1 MFEDSMFDK
10 KFILSFFL
18 IWCSGLLFSQTEKE
32 NEIESVVIKSVKKYK
47 NKKENPAYAIM
58 QQVWK
63 KKKSNGLLLHK
74 DYKYKTYEK
83 IDFRLDNID
92 SSFTKKKVFRG
103 LDSIIFKYNDT
114 SEIAGKAVL
123 PLFITESI
131 SKTYGKND
139 PKKERKDLL
148 AIRNSG
154 LKNNQIVAKT
164 IQNMYKDINIY
175 DNTINY
181 LNLGFTSPVSTDG
194 FGVFDYN
201 ITDTIEVNAVRSYEI
216 RFTPKNPEAL
226 ALKGRLYI
234 SMDKYNVM
242 KVEMETNKRINI
254 NFVKNI
260 ATDLEFDNPD
270 DSTFIPTRN
279 ETTLNLVLNDKDGA
293 KSVIAKRVANYSD
306 YEFDKGIEDSFLNK
320 IYIPEDELVEKD
332 ENYWLENRTEKLTE
346 GEQNIYK
353 MYDELENVPKYK
365 RIIKLV
371 EIGNTGYIH
380 FGKWLDFGNIFQTW
394 GYNDIE
400 GLRLRAGAR
409 TYFGKNDMWRIQ
421 AYTAYGFRDEKW
433 KFGGEAKYMF
443 NKTNRFQIGG
453 GYRQDVLQLG
463 VQLTTDEGIMTRSF
477 ASSSVLNSG
486 ETTSMSSVKQ
496 YNFFTSIE
504 PWKNFQIKLD
514 ATTQNIRSADSNL
527 FNIDYYRQGVLR
539 NDLNDTKLT
548 TTLIFRPGIKF
559 STYGVDRYEMT
570 ALATNPSLILKY
582 TKGVGGVFNSDF
594 NYNKLQFYYY
604 QPVILGNWGRLF
616 ANVEVGKNFD
626 ALPLALQNVLPANQS
641 YGLVRGVFSLMNYY
655 EFVADSYA
663 VLFLEHHFNG
673 KILSQIPLIKK
684 LKLREVAFFRS
695 GVGSLKQETIKMNAG
710 SINLTAPNK
719 PYYEYGFGI
728 ENIGWGNFR
737 LLRIDFNWR
746 GNYLN
751 HKTTANENVRKF
763 GVQFGFQMNF

>member
-1 MFEDSMFDK
+1 MKSMLDK
-10 KFILSFFL
+10 KIILSFFL
-18 IWCSGLLFSQTEKE
+18 IFISSLLFSQTEKE
-32 NEIESVVIKSVKKYK
+32 NEIEDVVIKGVKKYK

-58 QQVWK
+58 REVWK

-74 DYKYKTYEK
+74 DYQYKTYEK

-92 SSFTKKKVFRG
+92 SAFTKKKAFRG
-103 LDSIIFKYNDT
+103 MDSILFKYNDS

-123 PLFITESI
+123 PIFITESI
-131 SKTYGKND
+131 FETYGKND

-148 AIRNSG
+148 ATRLSG
-154 LKNNQIVAKT
+154 LKNNQIVTKT

-181 LNLGFTSPVSTDG
+181 LNIGFVSPVSTDG

-201 ITDTIEVNAVRSYEI
+201 ITDTIEVNTVKSYEI

-242 KVEMETNKRINI
+242 KVEMETNKKINI
-254 NFVKNI
+254 NFVKGI
-260 ATDLEFDNPD
+260 STDLEFDNPD
-270 DSTFIPTRN
+270 DSTFIPIRN
-279 ETTLNLVLNDKDGA
+279 ETTIQLVTNDKDKA
-293 KSVIAKRVANYSD
+293 KSIIARRTANYSD
-306 YEFDKGIEDSFLNK
+306 YQFDKGISDNFLSK
-320 IYIPEDELVEKD
+320 IIIPEDEMVAKD
-332 ENYWLENRTEKLTE
+332 ESYWQTNRTEPLTE
-346 GEQNIYK
+346 SDQNIYK
-353 MYDELENVPKYK
+353 MYDELAENPKYK
-365 RIIKLV
+365 KVVKII
-371 EIGNTGYIH
+371 EIGNSGYIPI
-380 FGKWLDFGNIFQTW
+380 GKSGIDFGNIFQGF

-400 GLRLRAGAR
+400 GVRLRGGFR
-409 TYFGKNDMWRIQ
+409 TYRGKNDMWRIQ
-421 AYTAYGFRDEKW
+421 AYTAYGFRDQKW

-443 NKTNRFQIGG
+443 NKTDRFQIGTG
-453 GYRQDVLQLG
+453 FRKDVLQLG

-486 ETTSMSSVKQ
+486 ETTSMSSVTQ
-496 YNFFTSIE
+496 SNIYTSIE
-504 PWKNFQIKLD
+504 PWKNIQLRLD
-514 ATTQNIRSADSNL
+514 ATQQTIESADSNL
-527 FNIDYYRQGVLR
+527 FNINYYRSGVLR
-539 NDLNDTKLT
+539 TDLNDTRFT
-548 TTLIFRPGIKF
+548 ATIIARPGAKF

-570 ALATNPSLILKY
+570 ALATNPTLILKY

-594 NYNKLQFYYY
+594 NYNKLQFYYS
-604 QPVILGNWGRLF
+604 QPVLLGNWGRLF
-616 ANVEVGKNFD
+616 ANVEAGKNFD

-695 GVGSLKQETIKMNAG
+695 GVGSLTQESINMNAG
-710 SINLTAPNK
+710 NIKLTAPNK

-737 LLRIDFNWR
+737 LLRLDFNWR

-751 HKTTANENVRKF
+751 NPSVSEVRKF
-763 GVQFGFQMNF
+763 GVQFGFQANF

>member
-1 MFEDSMFDK
+1 MKSMLDK

-18 IWCSGLLFSQTEKE
+18 IFVTSLFFSQTEKE
-32 NEIESVVIKSVKKYK
+32 NEIENVVIQGVKKYK

-58 QQVWK
+58 REVWK

-92 SSFTKKKVFRG
+92 SAFTKKRVFKG
-103 LDSIIFKYNDT
+103 LDTTLFKYNDS

-123 PLFITESI
+123 PIFITESI
-131 SKTYGKND
+131 FQTYGKND
-139 PKKERKDLL
+139 PKKERKDLIATRL
-148 AIRNSG
+148 SG
-154 LKNNQIVAKT
+154 LKNNQIVSKT
-164 IQNMYKDINIY
+164 IQNMYRDINIY

-181 LNLGFTSPVSTDG
+181 LNIGFVSPVSTDG

-201 ITDTIEVNAVRSYEI
+201 ITDTIEINTVRSYEI
-216 RFTPKNPEAL
+216 RFTPKNPDAL

-242 KVEMETNKRINI
+242 KVEMQTNKKINI

-260 ATDLEFDNPD
+260 STDLEFDNPD

-279 ETTLNLVLNDKDGA
+279 ETILQLVTNNKEDA
-293 KSVIAKRVANYSD
+293 KSVIARRIADYSE
-306 YEFDKGIEDSFLNK
+306 YEFDKGISDDFLNK
-320 IYIPEDELVEKD
+320 IIIPEDEAVAKD
-332 ENYWLENRTEKLTE
+332 EAFWETNRTEVLTE
-346 GEQNIYK
+346 NDRNIYK
-353 MYDELENVPKYK
+353 MYDELADNPKYK
-365 RIIKLV
+365 KIVKII
-371 EIGNTGYIH
+371 EIGNSGYIH
-380 FGKWLDFGNIFQTW
+380 IGDSGLDLGNIFQGF

-400 GLRLRAGAR
+400 GVRLRGGFR
-409 TYFGKNDMWRIQ
+409 TYRGKHDMWRIQ
-421 AYTAYGFRDEKW
+421 GYGAYGFRDQKW
-433 KFGGEAKYMF
+433 KFGSEAKYMF
-443 NKTNRFQIGG
+443 NKTDRFQIGIG
-453 GYRQDVLQLG
+453 HRQDVLQLG

-486 ETTSMSSVKQ
+486 DTTSMSSVNQ
-496 YNFFTSIE
+496 SNFYTSIE
-504 PWKNFQIKLD
+504 PWKNIQLRVD
-514 ATTQNIRSADSNL
+514 ATQQTIVSADSNL
-527 FNIDYYRQGVLR
+527 FNINYIKNGQVLSR
-539 NDLNDTKLT
+539 LDDSRVV
-548 TTLIFRPGIKF
+548 FSVMARPGAKF
-559 STYGVDRYEMT
+559 STYGVERYEMT
-570 ALATNPSLILKY
+570 ALATNPTFILKY
-582 TKGVGGVFNSDF
+582 TRGFKDVFNSDF
-594 NYNKLQFYYY
+594 GYNKLQFYYA
-604 QPVILGNWGRLF
+604 QPILFGNWGRLF
-616 ANVEVGKNFD
+616 ANVEAGKNFES
-626 ALPLALQNVLPANQS
+626 LPLALQNVLPANQS

-695 GVGSLKQETIKMNAG
+695 GVGSLKQGSINMNAG
-710 SINLTAPNK
+710 NIALTAPEK

-737 LLRIDFNWR
+737 LLRLDFNWR

-751 HKTTANENVRKF
+751 NNTPTSQVRKF
-763 GVQFGFQMNF
+763 GVQFGFQANF

>member
-1 MFEDSMFDK
+1 MSVESMCGK
-10 KFILSFFL
+10 KFTFSFFL
-18 IWCSGLLFSQTEKE
+18 ILISGLAFSQADQE
-32 NEIESVVIKSVKKYK
+32 NEIENVTIKAVKKYK

-58 QQVWK
+58 QEVWK

-74 DYKYKTYEK
+74 DYQYKSYEK

-92 SSFTKKKVFRG
+92 SAFTKKRIFRG

-114 SEIAGKAVL
+114 SQIAGRSVL

-131 SKTYGKND
+131 SQIYGKND
-139 PKKERKDLL
+139 PKKERRDLI

-154 LKNNQIVAKT
+154 LKNNQIVART

-181 LNLGFTSPVSTDG
+181 LNIGFTSPVSKEG
-194 FGVFDYN
+194 FAVFDYN
-201 ITDTIEVNAVRSYEI
+201 ITDTIEINTVPSYEI
-216 RFTPKNPEAL
+216 RFTPKNPDAL

-234 SMDKYNVM
+234 SKDKYNVM
-242 KVEMETNKRINI
+242 KVEMQTNKNINI

-270 DSTFIPTRN
+270 DSTFIPIRN
-279 ETTLNLVLNDKDGA
+279 ETTLALTLNDKDGA
-293 KSVIAKRVANYSD
+293 KNVIAKRTADYSE
-306 YEFDKGIEDSFLNK
+306 YKFDLGLDDSFLNK
-320 IYIPEDELVEKD
+320 IVIPEDNIIDKD
-332 ENYWLENRTEKLTE
+332 ERFWQANRTEALSE
-346 GEQNIYK
+346 SEQNIYK
-353 MYDELENVPKYK
+353 MYDELEDNPKYK
-365 RIIKLV
+365 RIVKII
-371 EIGNTGYIH
+371 EIFNSGYIPAGH
-380 FGKWLDFGNIFQTW
+380 SGIDIGNIFQTV

-400 GLRLRAGAR
+400 GFRLRAGAR
-409 TYFGKNDMWRIQ
+409 TYFSKNDMWRIQ
-421 AYTAYGFRDEKW
+421 GYTAYGFKDQKW
-433 KFGGEAKYMF
+433 KYGAEAKYMF
-443 NKTNRFQIGG
+443 NKTNRFTIGAG
-453 GYRQDVLQLG
+453 TRKDVLQLG

-486 ETTSMSSVKQ
+486 ETTSMSSVNQ
-496 YNFFTSIE
+496 FNVFTSIE

-514 ATTQNIRSADSNL
+514 ATQQNIKSADTNQFNL
-527 FNIDYYRQGVLR
+527 NYYRQGLLR
-539 NDLNDTKLT
+539 TDLNDTRIT
-548 TTLIFRPGIKF
+548 ATLIARPGIKF
-559 STYGVDRYEMT
+559 STYGVDRYELT
-570 ALATNPSLILKY
+570 ALANNPTFILKY
-582 TKGVGGVFNSDF
+582 TKGVAGVFNSDF

-641 YGLVRGVFSLMNYY
+641 YGLQRGVFSLMNYY
-655 EFVADSYA
+655 EFTADSYA
-663 VLFLEHHFNG
+663 VMFLEHHFNG

-695 GVGSLKQETIKMNAG
+695 GIGSLKQETIDMNAG
-710 SINLTAPNK
+710 SIRLSAPDK

-751 HKTTANENVRKF
+751 HNTTNTEIRKF
-763 GVQFGFQMNF
+763 GIQFGFQMNF

>member
-1 MFEDSMFDK
+1 MFEESMVGK
-10 KFILSFFL
+10 KVIICFFL
-18 IWCSGLLFSQTEKE
+18 VLCSGLLFSQNEKE
-32 NEIESVVIKSVKKYK
+32 NEIENVTIKAVKKYK

-58 QQVWK
+58 QEVWK

-74 DYKYKTYEK
+74 DYQYKIYEK

-131 SKTYGKND
+131 SKVYGKND

-181 LNLGFTSPVSTDG
+181 LNLGFTSPVSRDG
-194 FGVFDYN
+194 FAIFDYN
-201 ITDTIEVNAVRSYEI
+201 IVDTVDINTTPSYEI
-216 RFTPKNPEAL
+216 RFTPKNPDAL

-234 SMDKYNVM
+234 SKDKYNVM
-242 KVEMETNKRINI
+242 KVEMETNKKINI

-270 DSTFIPTRN
+270 DSTFIPIRN
-279 ETTLNLVLNDKDGA
+279 ETTLNLALNNKDGA
-293 KSVIAKRVANYSD
+293 KNVLAKRVANYSE
-306 YEFDKGIEDSFLNK
+306 YEFDKGLEDSFLNK
-320 IYIPEDELVEKD
+320 SIIPVDEVVAKD
-332 ENYWLENRTEKLTE
+332 DTYWEEHRTEPLTT
-346 GEQNIYK
+346 GEENIYK

-365 RIIKLV
+365 RIVKLV
-371 EIGNTGYIH
+371 QIGNSGYIH
-380 FGKWLDFGNIFQTW
+380 FGKWLDFGNIFQSF

-400 GLRLRAGAR
+400 GVRLRAGAR
-409 TYFGKNDMWRIQ
+409 TYFSKNDMWRIQ

-486 ETTSMSSVKQ
+486 ETTSMSAVKQ

-504 PWKNFQIKLD
+504 PWKNFQIKVD
-514 ATTQNIRSADSNL
+514 ATTQNIKAADPNL
-527 FNIDYYRQGVLR
+527 FNLSYYRAGKLR
-539 NDLNDTKLT
+539 SDLNDTKIT
-548 TTLIFRPGIKF
+548 STIIYRPGIKF

-570 ALATNPSLILKY
+570 ALATNPAIILKY
-582 TKGVGGVFNSDF
+582 TKGVGGVFDSDF

-604 QPVILGNWGRLF
+604 QPVILRNWGRLF

-641 YGLVRGVFSLMNYY
+641 YGLQRGVFSLMNYY

-684 LKLREVAFFRS
+684 LKLREVGIFRA
-695 GVGSLKQETIKMNAG
+695 GVGTLKQESIDINAG
-710 SINLTAPNK
+710 NMNLSAPEK

-737 LLRIDFNWR
+737 LLRLDFLWR

-751 HKTTANENVRKF
+751 HNTAPTPVRKF
-763 GVQFGFQMNF
+763 GVQFGFQANF

>member
-1 MFEDSMFDK
+1 MKSMLDK

-18 IWCSGLLFSQTEKE
+18 IFVTSLLFSQTDKE
-32 NEIESVVIKSVKKYK
+32 NEIENVVIQGVKKYK

-58 QQVWK
+58 REVWK

-92 SSFTKKKVFRG
+92 SAFTKKRAFKG
-103 LDSIIFKYNDT
+103 MDSIIFKYNDS

-123 PLFITESI
+123 PVFITESI
-131 SKTYGKND
+131 FETYGKND

-148 AIRNSG
+148 ATRLSG
-154 LKNNQIVAKT
+154 LKNNQIVSKT

-181 LNLGFTSPVSTDG
+181 LNIGFVSPVSTDG

-201 ITDTIEVNAVRSYEI
+201 ITDTIEVNTVRSYEI

-242 KVEMETNKRINI
+242 KVEMETNKKINI
-254 NFVKNI
+254 NFVKKI

-279 ETTLNLVLNDKDGA
+279 ETTINLVTNDKDKA
-293 KSVIAKRVANYSD
+293 KSIIARRVANYSD
-306 YEFDKGIEDSFLNK
+306 YEFDKGITDDFLNK
-320 IYIPEDELVEKD
+320 IVIPEDEMVAKD
-332 ENYWLENRTEKLTE
+332 ETYWQSNRTEALTE
-346 GEQNIYK
+346 SDQNIYK
-353 MYDELENVPKYK
+353 MYDELADNPKYK
-365 RIIKLV
+365 KIVKIV
-371 EIGNTGYIH
+371 EIGNSGYFHI
-380 FGKWLDFGNIFQTW
+380 GNGIDIGNIFQSF

-400 GLRLRAGAR
+400 GVRLRGGFR
-409 TYFGKNDMWRIQ
+409 TYHGKNDMWRIQ
-421 AYTAYGFRDEKW
+421 GYTAYGFRDQKW

-443 NKTNRFQIGG
+443 NKENRFMIGA
-453 GYRQDVLQLG
+453 GYRKDVLQLG

-486 ETTSMSSVKQ
+486 ETTSMSSVNQ
-496 YNFFTSIE
+496 TNIFTSIE
-504 PWKNFQIKLD
+504 PWKNFQVRLD
-514 ATTQNIRSADSNL
+514 ATTQNIKSADSNL
-527 FNIDYYRQGVLR
+527 FNINYYRGGVLR
-539 NDLNDTKLT
+539 TDLNDTRFT

-582 TKGVGGVFNSDF
+582 TKGMGGVFNSDY

-626 ALPLALQNVLPANQS
+626 ALPLALQNVMPANQS

-663 VLFLEHHFNG
+663 VMFLEHHFNG

-695 GVGSLKQETIKMNAG
+695 GIGSLKKETITMNAG
-710 SINLTAPNK
+710 NLNLSAPNK

-737 LLRIDFNWR
+737 LLRLDFNWR

-751 HKTTANENVRKF
+751 NNTSATSEVRKF
-763 GVQFGFQMNF
+763 GVQFGFQANF

>member
-1 MFEDSMFDK
+1 MKSMLDK
-10 KFILSFFL
+10 KIILSFFL
-18 IWCSGLLFSQTEKE
+18 IFISSLLFSQTEKE
-32 NEIESVVIKSVKKYK
+32 NEIEDVVIKGVKKYK

-58 QQVWK
+58 REVWK

-74 DYKYKTYEK
+74 DYQYKTYEK

-92 SSFTKKKVFRG
+92 SAFTKKRAFRG
-103 LDSIIFKYNDT
+103 MDSILFKYNDS

-123 PLFITESI
+123 PIFITESI
-131 SKTYGKND
+131 FETYGKNN

-148 AIRNSG
+148 ATRLSG
-154 LKNNQIVAKT
+154 LKNNQIVTKT

-181 LNLGFTSPVSTDG
+181 LNIGFVSPVSTDG

-201 ITDTIEVNAVRSYEI
+201 ITDTIEVNTIKSYEI

-242 KVEMETNKRINI
+242 KVEMETNKKINI
-254 NFVKNI
+254 NFVKGI
-260 ATDLEFDNPD
+260 STDLEFDNPD
-270 DSTFIPTRN
+270 DSTFIPIRN
-279 ETTLNLVLNDKDGA
+279 ETTIQLVTNDKDKA
-293 KSVIAKRVANYSD
+293 KSIIARRTANYSD
-306 YEFDKGIEDSFLNK
+306 YQFDKGISDDFLSK
-320 IYIPEDELVEKD
+320 IVIPEDEMVAKD
-332 ENYWLENRTEKLTE
+332 ESYWQTNRTEPLTE
-346 GEQNIYK
+346 SDQNIYK
-353 MYDELENVPKYK
+353 MYDELAENPKYK
-365 RIIKLV
+365 KVVKII
-371 EIGNTGYIH
+371 EIGNSGYIPI
-380 FGKWLDFGNIFQTW
+380 GKSGIDFGNIFQGF

-400 GLRLRAGAR
+400 GVRLRGGFR
-409 TYFGKNDMWRIQ
+409 TYRGKNDMWRIQ
-421 AYTAYGFRDEKW
+421 AYTAYGFRDQKW

-443 NKTNRFQIGG
+443 NKTDRFQIGTG
-453 GYRQDVLQLG
+453 FRKDVLQLG

-486 ETTSMSSVKQ
+486 ETTSMSSVMQ
-496 YNFFTSIE
+496 SNFYTSIE
-504 PWKNFQIKLD
+504 PWKNIQFRFD
-514 ATTQNIRSADSNL
+514 ATQQTIKSADSNL
-527 FNIDYYRQGVLR
+527 FNINYYRQGILR
-539 NDLNDTKLT
+539 SDLNDTRFT
-548 TTLIFRPGIKF
+548 ATIIARPGAKF

-570 ALATNPSLILKY
+570 ALATNPTLILKY

-594 NYNKLQFYYY
+594 NYNKLQFYYS
-604 QPVILGNWGRLF
+604 QPVLLGNWGRLF
-616 ANVEVGKNFD
+616 ANVEAGKNFD
-626 ALPLALQNVLPANQS
+626 SLPLALQNVLPANQS

-695 GVGSLKQETIKMNAG
+695 GVGSLTQESINMNAG
-710 SINLTAPNK
+710 NIKLTAPNK

-737 LLRIDFNWR
+737 LLRLDFNWR

-751 HKTTANENVRKF
+751 NPSVSEVRKF
-763 GVQFGFQMNF
+763 GVQFGFQANF

>member
-1 MFEDSMFDK
+1 MKSMLDK

-18 IWCSGLLFSQTEKE
+18 IFVTGLLFAQTEKE
-32 NEIESVVIKSVKKYK
+32 NEIENVVIQGVKKYK

-58 QQVWK
+58 REVWK

-74 DYKYKTYEK
+74 DYQYKTYEK

-92 SSFTKKKVFRG
+92 STFTKKRAFKG
-103 LDSIIFKYNDT
+103 MDSIIFKYNDS

-123 PLFITESI
+123 PIFITETI
-131 SKTYGKND
+131 FQTYGKNN
-139 PKKERKDLL
+139 PKKERKDMVATRL
-148 AIRNSG
+148 SG
-154 LKNNQIVAKT
+154 LKNNQIVTKT
-164 IQNMYKDINIY
+164 LQGMYQDINIY

-181 LNLGFTSPVSTDG
+181 LNIGFVSPVSTDG

-201 ITDTIEVNAVRSYEI
+201 ITDTIEVNTVRSYEI
-216 RFTPKNPEAL
+216 RFTPKNTEAL

-242 KVEMETNKRINI
+242 KVEMETNKNINI
-254 NFVKNI
+254 NFVKKI

-279 ETTLNLVLNDKDGA
+279 ETTINLVTNDREKA
-293 KSVIAKRVANYSD
+293 KSIIARRTADYSE
-306 YEFDKGIEDSFLNK
+306 YTFDKGLTDDFLNK
-320 IYIPEDELVEKD
+320 VVIPEDELVSKD
-332 ENYWLENRTEKLTE
+332 ETFWEANRTEVLTE
-346 GEQNIYK
+346 SDQNIYK
-353 MYDELENVPKYK
+353 MYDELAENPKYK
-365 RIIKLV
+365 KVVKII
-371 EIGNTGYIH
+371 EIGNSGYFH
-380 FGKWLDFGNIFQTW
+380 VGKGIDIGNIFQSF

-400 GLRLRAGAR
+400 GVRLRGGFR
-409 TYFGKNDMWRIQ
+409 TYRGKNDMWRIQ
-421 AYTAYGFRDEKW
+421 AYTAYGFRDQQW

-443 NKTNRFQIGG
+443 NKNDRFQIGAG
-453 GYRQDVLQLG
+453 FRKDVLQLG

-486 ETTSMSSVKQ
+486 ATTSMSWVRQSNV
-496 YNFFTSIE
+496 YTSIE
-504 PWKNFQIKLD
+504 PWKNFQIRLD
-514 ATTQNIRSADSNL
+514 ATVQNIKSADSDL
-527 FNIDYYRQGVLR
+527 FNINYYRGGILR
-539 NDLNDTKLT
+539 SDLNDTRFT

-570 ALATNPSLILKY
+570 ALAKNPSLILKY
-582 TKGVGGVFNSDF
+582 TKGVGGVFNSDY

-604 QPVILGNWGRLF
+604 QPVIIGNWGRLF
-616 ANVEVGKNFD
+616 ANVEAGKNFD
-626 ALPLALQNVLPANQS
+626 ALPIALQNVMPANQS

-695 GVGSLKQETIKMNAG
+695 GVGSLRPESIAINAG
-710 SINLTAPNK
+710 NINLTAPNK

-737 LLRIDFNWR
+737 LLRLDFNWR

-751 HKTTANENVRKF
+751 HNTSATSEVRKF
-763 GVQFGFQMNF
+763 GVQFGFQANF

>member
-1 MFEDSMFDK
+1 MKSMLDK

-18 IWCSGLLFSQTEKE
+18 IFISSLLFSQTEKE
-32 NEIESVVIKSVKKYK
+32 SEIENVVIKGVKKYK

-58 QQVWK
+58 REVWK

-74 DYKYKTYEK
+74 DYQYKTYEK

-92 SSFTKKKVFRG
+92 SAFTKKRAFRG
-103 LDSIIFKYNDT
+103 MDSIIFKYNDS

-123 PLFITESI
+123 PIFITESI
-131 SKTYGKND
+131 FETYGKND
-139 PKKERKDLL
+139 PKKERKDLVATRL
-148 AIRNSG
+148 SG
-154 LKNNQIVAKT
+154 LKNNQIVTKT
-164 IQNMYKDINIY
+164 LQNMYKDINIY

-181 LNLGFTSPVSTDG
+181 LNIGFVSPVSTDG

-201 ITDTIEVNAVRSYEI
+201 ITDTIEVNTIKSYEI

-226 ALKGRLYI
+226 ALRGRLYI

-242 KVEMETNKRINI
+242 KVEMETNKKINI
-254 NFVKNI
+254 NFVKGI

-270 DSTFIPTRN
+270 DSTFIPIRN
-279 ETTLNLVLNDKDGA
+279 ETTIQLVTNDRDKA
-293 KSVIAKRVANYSD
+293 KSVIARRTANYSD
-306 YEFDKGIEDSFLNK
+306 YQFDKGISDDFLNK
-320 IYIPEDELVEKD
+320 IIIPEDEMVAKD
-332 ENYWLENRTEKLTE
+332 ESYWQNNRTEPLTE
-346 GEQNIYK
+346 SDQNIYK
-353 MYDELENVPKYK
+353 MYDELAENPKYK
-365 RIIKLV
+365 KVVKII
-371 EIGNTGYIH
+371 EIGNSGYIPI
-380 FGKWLDFGNIFQTW
+380 GKSGLDFGNIFQGF

-400 GLRLRAGAR
+400 GVRLRGGFR
-409 TYFGKNDMWRIQ
+409 TYRGKNDMWRIQ
-421 AYTAYGFRDEKW
+421 AYTAYGFRDQKW

-443 NKTNRFQIGG
+443 NKTNRFQIGTG
-453 GYRQDVLQLG
+453 FRKDVLQLG

-486 ETTSMSSVKQ
+486 ETTSMSSVTQ
-496 YNFFTSIE
+496 SNFYTSIE
-504 PWKNFQIKLD
+504 PWKNIQFRFD
-514 ATTQNIRSADSNL
+514 ATQQNIKSADSNL
-527 FNIDYYRQGVLR
+527 FNINYYRQGVLR
-539 NDLNDTKLT
+539 SDLNDTRFT
-548 TTLIFRPGIKF
+548 ATIIARPGAKF

-570 ALATNPSLILKY
+570 ALATNPTLILKY

-594 NYNKLQFYYY
+594 NYNKVQFYYS

-616 ANVEVGKNFD
+616 ANVEAGKNFD

-695 GVGSLKQETIKMNAG
+695 GVGSLTQESINMNAG
-710 SINLTAPNK
+710 NIKLTAPEK

-737 LLRIDFNWR
+737 LLRLDFNWR
-746 GNYLN
+746 GNYLKN
-751 HKTTANENVRKF
+751 PSVSEVRKF
-763 GVQFGFQMNF
+763 GVQFGFQANF

>member
-1 MFEDSMFDK
+1 MKSMLDK

-18 IWCSGLLFSQTEKE
+18 IFVTGLLFSQTDKE
-32 NEIESVVIKSVKKYK
+32 NEIENVVIQGVKKYK

-58 QQVWK
+58 REVWK

-92 SSFTKKKVFRG
+92 SAFTKKRAFKG
-103 LDSIIFKYNDT
+103 MDSIIFKYNDS

-123 PLFITESI
+123 PIFITESI
-131 SKTYGKND
+131 FETYGKND

-148 AIRNSG
+148 ATRLSG
-154 LKNNQIVAKT
+154 LKNNQIVTKT
-164 IQNMYKDINIY
+164 VQGMYKDINIY

-181 LNLGFTSPVSTDG
+181 LNIGFVSPVSTDG

-201 ITDTIEVNAVRSYEI
+201 ITDTIEVNTVRSYEI

-242 KVEMETNKRINI
+242 KVEMETNKKINI
-254 NFVKNI
+254 NFVKKI

-279 ETTLNLVLNDKDGA
+279 ETTINLVTNDKDKA
-293 KSVIAKRVANYSD
+293 KSIIARRTADYSE
-306 YEFDKGIEDSFLNK
+306 YEFDKGITDEFLNK
-320 IYIPEDELVEKD
+320 IVIPEDEMVAKD
-332 ENYWLENRTEKLTE
+332 ESYWQANRTEALTE
-346 GEQNIYK
+346 SDQNIYK
-353 MYDELENVPKYK
+353 MYDELQDNPKYK
-365 RIIKLV
+365 KVVKII
-371 EIGNTGYIH
+371 EIGNSGYFHIGH
-380 FGKWLDFGNIFQTW
+380 GIDIGNIFQSF

-400 GLRLRAGAR
+400 GVRLRGGFR
-409 TYFGKNDMWRIQ
+409 TYHGKNDMWRIQ
-421 AYTAYGFRDEKW
+421 GYTAYGFRDQKW

-443 NKTNRFQIGG
+443 NKENRFMIGA
-453 GYRQDVLQLG
+453 GYRKDVLQLG

-486 ETTSMSSVKQ
+486 ETTSMSSVNQ
-496 YNFFTSIE
+496 TNIFTSIE
-504 PWKNFQIKLD
+504 PWKNFQVRLD
-514 ATTQNIRSADSNL
+514 ATTQNIKSADSNL
-527 FNIDYYRQGVLR
+527 FNINYYRQGVLR
-539 NDLNDTKLT
+539 NDLNDTRFT

-559 STYGVDRYEMT
+559 STYGVDRYELT
-570 ALATNPSLILKY
+570 ALATNPSIILKY
-582 TKGVGGVFNSDF
+582 TKGMGGVFNSDY

-626 ALPLALQNVLPANQS
+626 ALPLALQNVMPANQS

-663 VLFLEHHFNG
+663 VMFLEHHFNG

-695 GVGSLKQETIKMNAG
+695 GIGSLKPETISMNAG
-710 SINLTAPNK
+710 NLNLSAPNK

-737 LLRIDFNWR
+737 LLRLDFNWR

-751 HKTTANENVRKF
+751 HNTSATSEVRKF
-763 GVQFGFQMNF
+763 GVQFGFQANF

>member
-1 MFEDSMFDK
+1 MKSMLDK
-10 KFILSFFL
+10 KIILSFLL
-18 IWCSGLLFSQTEKE
+18 IFISSLLFSQTDKE
-32 NEIESVVIKSVKKYK
+32 NEIENVVIQGVKKYK
-47 NKKENPAYAIM
+47 NKRENPAYAIM
-58 QQVWK
+58 REVWK

-92 SSFTKKKVFRG
+92 SAFTKKRAFRG
-103 LDSIIFKYNDT
+103 MDSIIFKYNDS

-123 PLFITESI
+123 PVFITESI
-131 SKTYGKND
+131 FETYGKND

-148 AIRNSG
+148 ATRLSG
-154 LKNNQIVAKT
+154 LKNNQIVTKT
-164 IQNMYKDINIY
+164 VQGMYKDINIY

-181 LNLGFTSPVSTDG
+181 LNIGFVSPVSTDG

-201 ITDTIEVNAVRSYEI
+201 ITDTIEVNTVRSYEI

-242 KVEMETNKRINI
+242 KVEMETNKKINI
-254 NFVKNI
+254 NFVKKI
-260 ATDLEFDNPD
+260 STDLEFDNPD

-279 ETTLNLVLNDKDGA
+279 ETTINLVTNDKDKA
-293 KSVIAKRVANYSD
+293 KSIIARRVANYSD
-306 YEFDKGIEDSFLNK
+306 YEFDKGIPDDFLNK
-320 IYIPEDELVEKD
+320 IVIPEDEMVAKD
-332 ENYWLENRTEKLTE
+332 ESYWETNRTEALTE
-346 GEQNIYK
+346 SDQNIYK
-353 MYDELENVPKYK
+353 MYDELAENPKYK
-365 RIIKLV
+365 KIVKIV
-371 EIGNTGYIH
+371 EIGNSGYFHI
-380 FGKWLDFGNIFQTW
+380 GKGIDIGNIFQSF

-400 GLRLRAGAR
+400 GVRLRGGFR
-409 TYFGKNDMWRIQ
+409 TYRGKNDMWRIQ
-421 AYTAYGFRDEKW
+421 AYTAYGFRDQKW

-443 NKTNRFQIGG
+443 NKDNRFMIGT
-453 GYRQDVLQLG
+453 GYRKDVLQLG

-486 ETTSMSSVKQ
+486 ETTSMSSVNQ
-496 YNFFTSIE
+496 TNIFTSIE
-504 PWKNFQIKLD
+504 PWKNFQIRLD
-514 ATTQNIRSADSNL
+514 ATAQNIKSADSNL

-539 NDLNDTKLT
+539 NDLNDTRFT
-548 TTLIFRPGIKF
+548 TTLIYRPGIKF

-570 ALATNPSLILKY
+570 ALATNPSIILKY

-604 QPVILGNWGRLF
+604 QPFILGNWGRLF
-616 ANVEVGKNFD
+616 TNVEVGKNFD
-626 ALPLALQNVLPANQS
+626 SLPLALQNVMPANQS

-695 GVGSLKQETIKMNAG
+695 GIGSLKQGTINMNAG
-710 SINLTAPNK
+710 NLTLSAPEK

-737 LLRIDFNWR
+737 LLRLDFNWR

-751 HKTTANENVRKF
+751 HNTSATSEVRKF

>member
-1 MFEDSMFDK
+1 MKSMLDK

-18 IWCSGLLFSQTEKE
+18 IFVTGLLFAQTEKE
-32 NEIESVVIKSVKKYK
+32 NEIENVVIQGVKKYK

-58 QQVWK
+58 REVWK

-74 DYKYKTYEK
+74 DYQYKTYEK

-92 SSFTKKKVFRG
+92 STFTKKRAFKG
-103 LDSIIFKYNDT
+103 MDSIIFKYNDS

-123 PLFITESI
+123 PIFITETI
-131 SKTYGKND
+131 FQTYGKNN
-139 PKKERKDLL
+139 PKKERKDMVATRL
-148 AIRNSG
+148 SG
-154 LKNNQIVAKT
+154 LKNNQIVTKT
-164 IQNMYKDINIY
+164 LQGMYQDINIY

-181 LNLGFTSPVSTDG
+181 LNIGFVSPVSTDG

-201 ITDTIEVNAVRSYEI
+201 ITDTIEVNTVRSYEI
-216 RFTPKNPEAL
+216 RFTPKNTEAL

-242 KVEMETNKRINI
+242 KVEMETNKNINI
-254 NFVKNI
+254 NFVKKI

-279 ETTLNLVLNDKDGA
+279 ETTINLVTNDREKA
-293 KSVIAKRVANYSD
+293 KSIIARRTADYSE
-306 YEFDKGIEDSFLNK
+306 YTFDKGLTDDFLNK
-320 IYIPEDELVEKD
+320 VVIPEDELVSKD
-332 ENYWLENRTEKLTE
+332 ETFWEANRTEVLTE
-346 GEQNIYK
+346 SDQNIYK
-353 MYDELENVPKYK
+353 MYDELAENPKYK
-365 RIIKLV
+365 KVVKII
-371 EIGNTGYIH
+371 EIGNSGYFH
-380 FGKWLDFGNIFQTW
+380 VGKGIDIGNIFQSF

-400 GLRLRAGAR
+400 GVRLRGGFR
-409 TYFGKNDMWRIQ
+409 TYRGKNDMWRIQ
-421 AYTAYGFRDEKW
+421 AYTAYGFRDQQW

-443 NKTNRFQIGG
+443 NKNDRFQIGAG
-453 GYRQDVLQLG
+453 FRKDVLQLG

-486 ETTSMSSVKQ
+486 ATTSMSWVRQSNV
-496 YNFFTSIE
+496 YTSIE
-504 PWKNFQIKLD
+504 PWKNFQIRLD
-514 ATTQNIRSADSNL
+514 ATVQNIKSADSDL
-527 FNIDYYRQGVLR
+527 FNINYYRGGILR
-539 NDLNDTKLT
+539 SDLNDTRFT

-570 ALATNPSLILKY
+570 ALAKNPSLILKY
-582 TKGVGGVFNSDF
+582 TKGVGGVFNSDY

-604 QPVILGNWGRLF
+604 QPVIIGNWGRLF
-616 ANVEVGKNFD
+616 ANVEAGKNFD
-626 ALPLALQNVLPANQS
+626 ALPLALQNVMPANQS

-695 GVGSLKQETIKMNAG
+695 GVGSLRPESIAINAG
-710 SINLTAPNK
+710 NINLTAPNK

-737 LLRIDFNWR
+737 LLRLDFNWR

-751 HKTTANENVRKF
+751 HNTSATSEVRKF
-763 GVQFGFQMNF
+763 GVQFGFQANF

>member
-1 MFEDSMFDK
+1 MKSMLDK

-18 IWCSGLLFSQTEKE
+18 IFVTGLLFSQTEKE
-32 NEIESVVIKSVKKYK
+32 NEIENVVIQGVKKYK

-58 QQVWK
+58 REVWK

-92 SSFTKKKVFRG
+92 SAFTKKRAFKG
-103 LDSIIFKYNDT
+103 MDSILFKYNDS

-123 PLFITESI
+123 PIFITESI
-131 SKTYGKND
+131 FQTYGKND
-139 PKKERKDLL
+139 PKKERKDLIATRL
-148 AIRNSG
+148 SG
-154 LKNNQIVAKT
+154 LKNNQIVSKT
-164 IQNMYKDINIY
+164 IQNMYRDINIY

-181 LNLGFTSPVSTDG
+181 LNIGFVSPVSTDG

-201 ITDTIEVNAVRSYEI
+201 ITDTIEINTVRSYEI
-216 RFTPKNPEAL
+216 RFTPKNPDAL

-242 KVEMETNKRINI
+242 KVEMQTNKKINI

-260 ATDLEFDNPD
+260 STDLEFDNPD

-279 ETTLNLVLNDKDGA
+279 ETILHLVTNNKEEA
-293 KSVIAKRVANYSD
+293 KSVIARRIADYSE
-306 YEFDKGIEDSFLNK
+306 YEFDKGIADDFINK
-320 IYIPEDELVEKD
+320 IVIPEDEAVAKD
-332 ENYWLENRTEKLTE
+332 ENFWENNRTEALTE
-346 GEQNIYK
+346 NDRNIYK
-353 MYDELENVPKYK
+353 MYDELADNPKYK
-365 RIIKLV
+365 KIVKIV
-371 EIGNTGYIH
+371 EIGNSGFIH
-380 FGKWLDFGNIFQTW
+380 IGNSGIDFGNIFQSF

-400 GLRLRAGAR
+400 GVRLRGGLR
-409 TYFGKNDMWRIQ
+409 TYRGKHDMWRIQ
-421 AYTAYGFRDEKW
+421 AYTAYGFRDQKW
-433 KFGGEAKYMF
+433 KYGGEAKYMF
-443 NKTNRFQIGG
+443 NKNDRFQIGA
-453 GYRQDVLQLG
+453 GYRKDVLQLG

-486 ETTSMSSVKQ
+486 ETTSMSSVNQ
-496 YNFFTSIE
+496 SNFYTSIE
-504 PWKNFQIKLD
+504 PWKNIQLRVD
-514 ATTQNIRSADSNL
+514 ATQQTIVSADSSL
-527 FNIDYYRQGVLR
+527 FNIDYIKNGNVLSR
-539 NDLNDTKLT
+539 LDDTRVVFS
-548 TTLIFRPGIKF
+548 IMARPGAKF
-559 STYGVDRYEMT
+559 STYGVERYEMT
-570 ALATNPSLILKY
+570 ALATNPTFILKY
-582 TKGVGGVFNSDF
+582 TKGFKDIFNSDF
-594 NYNKLQFYYY
+594 NYNKLQFYYA
-604 QPVILGNWGRLF
+604 QPILFGNWGRMF
-616 ANVEVGKNFD
+616 ANVEAGKNFES
-626 ALPLALQNVLPANQS
+626 LPLALQNVLPANQS

-695 GVGSLKQETIKMNAG
+695 GVGSLKQGSINMNAG
-710 SINLTAPNK
+710 NIKLTAPEK

-737 LLRIDFNWR
+737 LLRLDFNWR

-751 HKTTANENVRKF
+751 NNTSATSEVRKF
-763 GVQFGFQMNF
+763 GVQFGFQANF

>member
-1 MFEDSMFDK
+1 MFADSMCDK
-10 KFILSFFL
+10 KFILSLFMIL
-18 IWCSGLLFSQTEKE
+18 ISGLVFSQTDKE
-32 NEIESVVIKSVKKYK
+32 TQIENVTIQTVKKYK

-74 DYKYKTYEK
+74 DYQYKTYEK

-92 SSFTKKKVFRG
+92 SAFTKKKIFRG
-103 LDSIIFKYNDT
+103 LDSIIFKYNDS

-123 PLFITESI
+123 PLFLTESVFQ
-131 SKTYGKND
+131 TYGKNN
-139 PKKERKDLL
+139 PKKERTDLL
-148 AIRNSG
+148 ATRVSG
-154 LKNNQIVAKT
+154 LQNNQIVTKT
-164 IQNMYKDINIY
+164 VESMYKDINIY

-181 LNLGFTSPVSTDG
+181 LNIGFVSPVSTDG

-201 ITDTIEVNAVRSYEI
+201 ITDTVEVNTVRSYEI
-216 RFTPKNPEAL
+216 RFTPKNPAAL

-234 SMDKYNVM
+234 SMDKYNVT
-242 KVEMETNKRINI
+242 KVEMQTNKNINI
-254 NFVKNI
+254 NFVKKI
-260 ATDLEFDNPD
+260 STDIEFDNPD
-270 DSTFIPTRN
+270 DSTFIPVRN
-279 ETTLNLVLNDKDGA
+279 ETVLHLVLTDREKA
-293 KSVIAKRVANYSD
+293 KSVIARRIANYSD
-306 YEFDKGIEDSFLNK
+306 YEFDKGISDEFLNK
-320 IYIPEDELVEKD
+320 IVVPEDELVAKD
-332 ENYWLENRTEKLTE
+332 EAYWQANRTEALTE
-346 GEQNIYK
+346 REQNIYK
-353 MYDELENVPKYK
+353 MYDELANNRKYK
-365 RIIKLV
+365 AIIKIV
-371 EIGNTGYIH
+371 EIGNSGYVHVGRSI
-380 FGKWLDFGNIFQTW
+380 DIGNIFQTF

-400 GLRLRAGAR
+400 GSRLRAGFR
-409 TYFGKNDMWRIQ
+409 TYRTRHDMWRIQ
-421 AYTAYGFRDEKW
+421 AYTAYGFRDDKW

-496 YNFFTSIE
+496 TNLFTSIE
-504 PWKNFQIKLD
+504 PWKNFQIRLD
-514 ATTQNIRSADSNL
+514 ATTQNIKSANSNF
-527 FNIDYYRQGVLR
+527 FNIDFYRGDVLR
-539 NDLNDTKLT
+539 TDLNDTRLT
-548 TTLIFRPGIKF
+548 TTIIARPGMQF

-570 ALATNPSLILKY
+570 ALATNPTIILKY

-604 QPVILGNWGRLF
+604 QPFIIGNWGRLF
-616 ANVEVGKNFD
+616 TNLEVGKNFD
-626 ALPLALQNVLPANQS
+626 ALPLALQNVMPANQS

-673 KILSQIPLIKK
+673 KIFSQIPLIKK

-695 GVGSLKQETIKMNAG
+695 GVGSLRQESITMNAG
-710 SINLTAPNK
+710 NMNLSAPDK

-737 LLRIDFNWR
+737 LLRVDFNWR

-751 HKTTANENVRKF
+751 HKTTANTDVRKF
-763 GVQFGFQMNF
+763 GIQFGFQMNF

>member
-1 MFEDSMFDK
+1 MKSMLDK

-18 IWCSGLLFSQTEKE
+18 IFVTGLLFAQTEKE
-32 NEIESVVIKSVKKYK
+32 NEIENVVIQGVKKYK

-58 QQVWK
+58 REVWK

-74 DYKYKTYEK
+74 DYQYKTYEK

-92 SSFTKKKVFRG
+92 STFTKKRAFKG
-103 LDSIIFKYNDT
+103 MDSIIFKYNDS

-123 PLFITESI
+123 PIFITETI
-131 SKTYGKND
+131 FQTYGKNN
-139 PKKERKDLL
+139 PKKERKDMVATRL
-148 AIRNSG
+148 SG
-154 LKNNQIVAKT
+154 LKNNQIVTKT
-164 IQNMYKDINIY
+164 LQGMYQDINIY

-181 LNLGFTSPVSTDG
+181 LNIGFVSPVSTDG

-201 ITDTIEVNAVRSYEI
+201 ITDTIEVNTVRSYEI
-216 RFTPKNPEAL
+216 RFTPKNTEAL

-242 KVEMETNKRINI
+242 KVEMETNKNINI
-254 NFVKNI
+254 NFVKKI

-279 ETTLNLVLNDKDGA
+279 ETTINLVTNDREKA
-293 KSVIAKRVANYSD
+293 KSIIARRTADYSE
-306 YEFDKGIEDSFLNK
+306 YTFDKGLTDDFLNK
-320 IYIPEDELVEKD
+320 VVIPEDELVSKD
-332 ENYWLENRTEKLTE
+332 ETFWEANRTEVLTE
-346 GEQNIYK
+346 SDQNIYK
-353 MYDELENVPKYK
+353 MYDELAENPKYK
-365 RIIKLV
+365 KVVKII
-371 EIGNTGYIH
+371 EIGNSGYFH
-380 FGKWLDFGNIFQTW
+380 VGKGIDIGNIFQSF

-400 GLRLRAGAR
+400 GVRLRGGFR
-409 TYFGKNDMWRIQ
+409 TYRGKNDMWRIQ
-421 AYTAYGFRDEKW
+421 AYTAYGFRDQQW

-443 NKTNRFQIGG
+443 NKNDRFQIGAG
-453 GYRQDVLQLG
+453 FRKDVLQLG

-486 ETTSMSSVKQ
+486 ATTSMSWVRQSNV
-496 YNFFTSIE
+496 YTSIE
-504 PWKNFQIKLD
+504 PWKNFQIRLD
-514 ATTQNIRSADSNL
+514 ATVQNIKSADSDL
-527 FNIDYYRQGVLR
+527 FNINYYRGGILR
-539 NDLNDTKLT
+539 SDLNDTRFT

-570 ALATNPSLILKY
+570 ALAKNPSLILKY
-582 TKGVGGVFNSDF
+582 TKGVGGVFNSDY

-604 QPVILGNWGRLF
+604 QPVIIGNWGRLF
-616 ANVEVGKNFD
+616 ANVEAGKNFD
-626 ALPLALQNVLPANQS
+626 ALPLALQNVMPANQS

-695 GVGSLKQETIKMNAG
+695 GVGSLRSESIAINAG
-710 SINLTAPNK
+710 NINLTAPNK

-737 LLRIDFNWR
+737 LLRLDFNWR

-751 HKTTANENVRKF
+751 HNTSATSEVRKF
-763 GVQFGFQMNF
+763 GVQFGFQANF

>member
-1 MFEDSMFDK
+1 MKSMLDK
-10 KFILSFFL
+10 KIILSFLL
-18 IWCSGLLFSQTEKE
+18 IFITGLLFSQTDKE
-32 NEIESVVIKSVKKYK
+32 NEIENVVIQGVKKYK
-47 NKKENPAYAIM
+47 NKRENPAYAIM
-58 QQVWK
+58 REVWK

-92 SSFTKKKVFRG
+92 SAFTKKRAFRG
-103 LDSIIFKYNDT
+103 MDSIIFKYNDS

-123 PLFITESI
+123 PVFITESI
-131 SKTYGKND
+131 FETYGKND

-148 AIRNSG
+148 ATRLSG
-154 LKNNQIVAKT
+154 LKNNQIVTKT
-164 IQNMYKDINIY
+164 VQGMYKDINIY

-181 LNLGFTSPVSTDG
+181 LNIGFVSPVSTDG

-201 ITDTIEVNAVRSYEI
+201 ITDTIEVNTVRSYEI

-242 KVEMETNKRINI
+242 KVEMETNKKINI
-254 NFVKNI
+254 NFVKKI
-260 ATDLEFDNPD
+260 STDLEFDNPD

-279 ETTLNLVLNDKDGA
+279 ETTINLVTNDKDKA
-293 KSVIAKRVANYSD
+293 KSIIARRVANYSD
-306 YEFDKGIEDSFLNK
+306 YEFDKGIPDDFLNK
-320 IYIPEDELVEKD
+320 IVIPEDEMVAKD
-332 ENYWLENRTEKLTE
+332 ESYWETNRTEALTE
-346 GEQNIYK
+346 SDQNIYK
-353 MYDELENVPKYK
+353 MYDELAENPKYK
-365 RIIKLV
+365 KIVKIV
-371 EIGNTGYIH
+371 EIGNSGYFHI
-380 FGKWLDFGNIFQTW
+380 GKGIDIGNIFQSF

-400 GLRLRAGAR
+400 GVRLRGGFR
-409 TYFGKNDMWRIQ
+409 TYRGKNDIWRIQ
-421 AYTAYGFRDEKW
+421 AYTAYGFRDQKW
-433 KFGGEAKYMF
+433 KFGGEAKYML
-443 NKTNRFQIGG
+443 NKDNRFMIGT
-453 GYRQDVLQLG
+453 GYRKDVLQLG

-486 ETTSMSSVKQ
+486 ETTSMSSVNQ
-496 YNFFTSIE
+496 TNIFTSIE
-504 PWKNFQIKLD
+504 PWKNFQIRLD
-514 ATTQNIRSADSNL
+514 ATAQNIKSADSNL

-539 NDLNDTKLT
+539 NDLNDTRFT
-548 TTLIFRPGIKF
+548 TTLIYRPGIKF

-570 ALATNPSLILKY
+570 ALATNPSIILKY

-604 QPVILGNWGRLF
+604 QPFILGNWGRLF
-616 ANVEVGKNFD
+616 TNVEVGKNFD
-626 ALPLALQNVLPANQS
+626 SLPLALQNVMPANQS

-695 GVGSLKQETIKMNAG
+695 GIGSLKQGTINMNAG
-710 SINLTAPNK
+710 NLTLSAPEK

-737 LLRIDFNWR
+737 LLRLDFNWR

-751 HKTTANENVRKF
+751 HNTSATSEVRKF

>member
-1 MFEDSMFDK
+1 MKSMIDK
-10 KFILSFFL
+10 KIILSFFL
-18 IWCSGLLFSQTEKE
+18 IFISSLLFSQTEKE
-32 NEIESVVIKSVKKYK
+32 SEIENVVIKGVKKYK

-58 QQVWK
+58 REVWK

-74 DYKYKTYEK
+74 DYQYKTYEK

-92 SSFTKKKVFRG
+92 SAFTKKRAFRG
-103 LDSIIFKYNDT
+103 MDSIIFKYNDS

-123 PLFITESI
+123 PIFITESI
-131 SKTYGKND
+131 FETYGKND
-139 PKKERKDLL
+139 PKKERKDLVATRL
-148 AIRNSG
+148 SG
-154 LKNNQIVAKT
+154 LKNNQIVTKT
-164 IQNMYKDINIY
+164 LQNMYKDINIY

-181 LNLGFTSPVSTDG
+181 LNIGFVSPVSTDG

-201 ITDTIEVNAVRSYEI
+201 ITDTIEVNTIKSYEI

-242 KVEMETNKRINI
+242 KVEMETNKKINI
-254 NFVKNI
+254 NFVKGI

-270 DSTFIPTRN
+270 DSTFIPIRN
-279 ETTLNLVLNDKDGA
+279 ETTIQLVTNDKDKA
-293 KSVIAKRVANYSD
+293 KSVIARRTANYSD
-306 YEFDKGIEDSFLNK
+306 YQFDKGISDDFLSK
-320 IYIPEDELVEKD
+320 IVIPEDEMVAKD
-332 ENYWLENRTEKLTE
+332 ESYWQNNRTEPLTE
-346 GEQNIYK
+346 SDQNIYK
-353 MYDELENVPKYK
+353 MYDELAENPKYK
-365 RIIKLV
+365 KVVKII
-371 EIGNTGYIH
+371 EIGNSGYIPI
-380 FGKWLDFGNIFQTW
+380 GKSGLDFGNIFQGF

-400 GLRLRAGAR
+400 GVRLRGGFR
-409 TYFGKNDMWRIQ
+409 TYRGKNDMWRIQ
-421 AYTAYGFRDEKW
+421 AYTAYGFRDQKW

-443 NKTNRFQIGG
+443 NKTNRFQIGTG
-453 GYRQDVLQLG
+453 FRKDVLQLG

-486 ETTSMSSVKQ
+486 ETTSMSSVTQ
-496 YNFFTSIE
+496 SNFYTSIE
-504 PWKNFQIKLD
+504 PWKNIQFRFD
-514 ATTQNIRSADSNL
+514 ATQQNIKSADSNL
-527 FNIDYYRQGVLR
+527 FNINYYRQGVLR
-539 NDLNDTKLT
+539 SDLNDTRFT
-548 TTLIFRPGIKF
+548 ATIIARPGAKF

-570 ALATNPSLILKY
+570 ALATNPTLILKY

-594 NYNKLQFYYY
+594 NYNKLQFYYS
-604 QPVILGNWGRLF
+604 QPVLLGNWGRLF
-616 ANVEVGKNFD
+616 ANVEAGKNFD

-695 GVGSLKQETIKMNAG
+695 GVGSLTQESINMNAG
-710 SINLTAPNK
+710 NIKLTAPDK

-737 LLRIDFNWR
+737 LLRLDFNWR
-746 GNYLN
+746 GNYLKN
-751 HKTTANENVRKF
+751 PSVSEVRKF
-763 GVQFGFQMNF
+763 GVQFGFQANF

>member
-1 MFEDSMFDK
+1 MKSMLDK

-18 IWCSGLLFSQTEKE
+18 IFVTGLLFSQTDKE
-32 NEIESVVIKSVKKYK
+32 NEIENVVIQGVKKYK

-58 QQVWK
+58 REVWK

-92 SSFTKKKVFRG
+92 SAFTKKKAFRG
-103 LDSIIFKYNDT
+103 MDSIIFKYNDS

-123 PLFITESI
+123 PVFITESI
-131 SKTYGKND
+131 FETYGKND

-148 AIRNSG
+148 ATRLSG
-154 LKNNQIVAKT
+154 LKNNQIVTKT
-164 IQNMYKDINIY
+164 VQGMYKDINIY

-181 LNLGFTSPVSTDG
+181 LNIGFVSPVSTDG

-201 ITDTIEVNAVRSYEI
+201 ITDTIEVNTVKSYEI

-242 KVEMETNKRINI
+242 KVEMETNKKINI
-254 NFVKNI
+254 NFVKKI
-260 ATDLEFDNPD
+260 STDLEFDNPD

-279 ETTLNLVLNDKDGA
+279 ETIINLVTNDKDKA
-293 KSVIAKRVANYSD
+293 KSIIARRTANYSD
-306 YEFDKGIEDSFLNK
+306 YEFDKGITDEFLNK
-320 IYIPEDELVEKD
+320 IVIAEDEMVAKD
-332 ENYWLENRTEKLTE
+332 ENYWQANRTEALTE
-346 GEQNIYK
+346 SDQNIYK
-353 MYDELENVPKYK
+353 MYDELQENPKYK
-365 RIIKLV
+365 KIVKII
-371 EIGNTGYIH
+371 EIGNSGYFHIGH
-380 FGKWLDFGNIFQTW
+380 GIDIGNIFQSF

-400 GLRLRAGAR
+400 GVRLRGGFR
-409 TYFGKNDMWRIQ
+409 TYHGKNDMWRIQ
-421 AYTAYGFRDEKW
+421 AYTAYGFRDQKW

-443 NKTNRFQIGG
+443 NKENRFMIGT
-453 GYRQDVLQLG
+453 GYRKDVLQLG

-486 ETTSMSSVKQ
+486 ETTSMSSVNQ
-496 YNFFTSIE
+496 TNVFTSIE
-504 PWKNFQIKLD
+504 PWKNFQVRLD
-514 ATTQNIRSADSNL
+514 ATTQNIKSADSNL
-527 FNIDYYRQGVLR
+527 FNINYYRQGVLR
-539 NDLNDTKLT
+539 NDLNDTRFT
-548 TTLIFRPGIKF
+548 TTLIYRPGIKF

-570 ALATNPSLILKY
+570 ALATNPSIILKY

-626 ALPLALQNVLPANQS
+626 ALPLALQNVMPANQS

-663 VLFLEHHFNG
+663 VMFLEHHFNG

-695 GVGSLKQETIKMNAG
+695 GIGSLKQGTVDMNAG
-710 SINLTAPNK
+710 NLTLSAPEK

-737 LLRIDFNWR
+737 LLRLDFNWR

-751 HKTTANENVRKF
+751 HNTSATSEVRKF
-763 GVQFGFQMNF
+763 GVQFGFQANF

>member
-1 MFEDSMFDK
+1 MKSMLDK

-18 IWCSGLLFSQTEKE
+18 IFITSLLFSQTEKE
-32 NEIESVVIKSVKKYK
+32 NEIENVVIQGVKKYK

-58 QQVWK
+58 REVWK

-92 SSFTKKKVFRG
+92 SSFTKKKAFRG
-103 LDSIIFKYNDT
+103 MDSILFKYNDS

-131 SKTYGKND
+131 FKTYGKND

-148 AIRNSG
+148 ATRLSG
-154 LKNNQIVAKT
+154 LKNNQIVTKT
-164 IQNMYKDINIY
+164 VQGMYKDINIY

-181 LNLGFTSPVSTDG
+181 LNIGFVSPVSTDG

-201 ITDTIEVNAVRSYEI
+201 ITDTIEINTVRSYEI
-216 RFTPKNPEAL
+216 RFTPKNPDAL

-242 KVEMETNKRINI
+242 KVEMETNKKINI
-254 NFVKNI
+254 NFVKKI
-260 ATDLEFDNPD
+260 STELEFDNPD

-279 ETTLNLVLNDKDGA
+279 ETTINLVTNDREKA
-293 KSVIAKRVANYSD
+293 KSIIARRTASYSD
-306 YEFDKGIEDSFLNK
+306 YEFDKGITDEFLNK
-320 IYIPEDELVEKD
+320 VVIAEDDMVDKD
-332 ENYWLENRTEKLTE
+332 ESYWQTNRTEALTE
-346 GEQNIYK
+346 SDQNIYK
-353 MYDELENVPKYK
+353 MYDELQDNPKYK
-365 RIIKLV
+365 KIVKII
-371 EIGNTGYIH
+371 EIGNSGYFSI
-380 FGKWLDFGNIFQTW
+380 GKGIDIGNIFQSF

-400 GLRLRAGAR
+400 GVRLRGGFR
-409 TYFGKNDMWRIQ
+409 TYRGKNDMWRIQ
-421 AYTAYGFRDEKW
+421 AYTAYGFKDQEW
-433 KFGGEAKYMF
+433 KYGGEAKYMF
-443 NKTNRFQIGG
+443 NKENRFMIGA
-453 GYRQDVLQLG
+453 GYRKDVLQLG

-486 ETTSMSSVKQ
+486 ATTSMSSVNQ
-496 YNFFTSIE
+496 TNIFTSIE
-504 PWKNFQIKLD
+504 PWKNFQVRLD
-514 ATTQNIRSADSNL
+514 ATTQNIKSADSNL
-527 FNIDYYRQGVLR
+527 FNINYYIQGVLR
-539 NDLNDTKLT
+539 NDLNDTRFT
-548 TTLIFRPGIKF
+548 ATIIARPGIKF
-559 STYGVDRYEMT
+559 STYGVDRYELT
-570 ALATNPSLILKY
+570 ALATNPSFILKY
-582 TKGVGGVFNSDF
+582 TKGVGGVFNSDY

-604 QPVILGNWGRLF
+604 QPVLLGNWGRLF

-626 ALPLALQNVLPANQS
+626 ALPLALQNVMPANQS

-663 VLFLEHHFNG
+663 VMFLEHHFNG

-695 GVGSLKQETIKMNAG
+695 GIGSLKDETVSMNAG
-710 SINLTAPNK
+710 NIPLTAPGK

-737 LLRIDFNWR
+737 LLRLDFNWR

-751 HKTTANENVRKF
+751 HTTPNSDVRKF
-763 GVQFGFQMNF
+763 GVQFGFQANF

>member
-1 MFEDSMFDK
+1 MKSMLDK

-18 IWCSGLLFSQTEKE
+18 IFVTGLLFSQTDKE
-32 NEIESVVIKSVKKYK
+32 NEIENVVIQGVKKYK

-58 QQVWK
+58 REVWK

-92 SSFTKKKVFRG
+92 SAFTKKRAFRG
-103 LDSIIFKYNDT
+103 MDSIIFKYNDS

-123 PLFITESI
+123 PVFITESI
-131 SKTYGKND
+131 FETYGKND

-148 AIRNSG
+148 ATRLSG
-154 LKNNQIVAKT
+154 LKNNQIVSKT
-164 IQNMYKDINIY
+164 IQGMYKDINIY

-181 LNLGFTSPVSTDG
+181 LNIGFVSPVSTDG

-201 ITDTIEVNAVRSYEI
+201 ITDTIEVNTVRSYEI

-242 KVEMETNKRINI
+242 KVEMETNKKINI
-254 NFVKNI
+254 NFVKKI

-279 ETTLNLVLNDKDGA
+279 ETTINLVTNDKDKA
-293 KSVIAKRVANYSD
+293 KSIIARRVANYSD
-306 YEFDKGIEDSFLNK
+306 YEFDKGITDEFLNK
-320 IYIPEDELVEKD
+320 TVIAEDEMVAKD
-332 ENYWLENRTEKLTE
+332 ESYWQANRTEALTE
-346 GEQNIYK
+346 SDQNIYK
-353 MYDELENVPKYK
+353 MYDELQDNPKYK
-365 RIIKLV
+365 KIVKIV
-371 EIGNTGYIH
+371 EIGNSGYFH
-380 FGKWLDFGNIFQTW
+380 LGKGIDIGNIFQSF

-400 GLRLRAGAR
+400 GVRLRGGFR
-409 TYFGKNDMWRIQ
+409 TYHGKNDMWRIQ
-421 AYTAYGFRDEKW
+421 AYTAYGFRDQKW

-443 NKTNRFQIGG
+443 NKENRFMIGA
-453 GYRQDVLQLG
+453 GYRKDVLQLG

-486 ETTSMSSVKQ
+486 ETTSMSSVNQ
-496 YNFFTSIE
+496 TNVFTSIE
-504 PWKNFQIKLD
+504 PWKNFQVRLD
-514 ATTQNIRSADSNL
+514 ATTQNIKSADSNL
-527 FNIDYYRQGVLR
+527 FNINYYRQGVLR
-539 NDLNDTKLT
+539 NDLNDTRFT

-559 STYGVDRYEMT
+559 STYGVDRYELT
-570 ALATNPSLILKY
+570 ALATNPSIILKY

-604 QPVILGNWGRLF
+604 QPFILGNWGRLF
-616 ANVEVGKNFD
+616 TNVEVGKNFD
-626 ALPLALQNVLPANQS
+626 SLPLALQNVMPANQS

-695 GVGSLKQETIKMNAG
+695 GIGSLRQGTIDMNAG
-710 SINLTAPNK
+710 NLTLSAPEK

-737 LLRIDFNWR
+737 LLRLDFNWR

-751 HKTTANENVRKF
+751 HNTSATSEVRKF

>member
-1 MFEDSMFDK
+1 MKSMLDK

-18 IWCSGLLFSQTEKE
+18 IFVTGLLFAQTEKE
-32 NEIESVVIKSVKKYK
+32 NEIENVVIQGVKKYK

-58 QQVWK
+58 REVWK

-74 DYKYKTYEK
+74 DYQYKTYEK

-92 SSFTKKKVFRG
+92 STFTKKRAFKG
-103 LDSIIFKYNDT
+103 MDSIIFKYNDS

-123 PLFITESI
+123 PIFITETI
-131 SKTYGKND
+131 FQTYGKNN
-139 PKKERKDLL
+139 PKKERKDMVATRL
-148 AIRNSG
+148 SG
-154 LKNNQIVAKT
+154 LKNNQIVTKT
-164 IQNMYKDINIY
+164 LQGMYQDINIY

-181 LNLGFTSPVSTDG
+181 LNIGFVSPVSTDG

-201 ITDTIEVNAVRSYEI
+201 ITDTIEVNTVRSYEI
-216 RFTPKNPEAL
+216 RFTPKNTEAL

-242 KVEMETNKRINI
+242 KVEMETNKNINI
-254 NFVKNI
+254 NFVKKI
-260 ATDLEFDNPD
+260 TTDLEFDNPD

-279 ETTLNLVLNDKDGA
+279 ETTINLVTNDREKA
-293 KSVIAKRVANYSD
+293 KSIIARRTADYSE
-306 YEFDKGIEDSFLNK
+306 YTFDKGLTDDFLNK
-320 IYIPEDELVEKD
+320 VVIPEDELVSKD
-332 ENYWLENRTEKLTE
+332 ETFWEANRTEVLTE
-346 GEQNIYK
+346 SDQNIYK
-353 MYDELENVPKYK
+353 MYDELAENPKYK
-365 RIIKLV
+365 KVVKII
-371 EIGNTGYIH
+371 EIGNSGYFH
-380 FGKWLDFGNIFQTW
+380 VGKGIDIGNIFQSF

-400 GLRLRAGAR
+400 GVRLRGGFR
-409 TYFGKNDMWRIQ
+409 TYRGKNDMWRIQ
-421 AYTAYGFRDEKW
+421 AYTAYGFRDQQW

-443 NKTNRFQIGG
+443 NKNDRFQIGAG
-453 GYRQDVLQLG
+453 FRKDVLQLG

-486 ETTSMSSVKQ
+486 ATTSMSWVRQSNV
-496 YNFFTSIE
+496 YTSIE
-504 PWKNFQIKLD
+504 PWKNFQIRLD
-514 ATTQNIRSADSNL
+514 ATVQNIKSADSDL
-527 FNIDYYRQGVLR
+527 FNINYYRGGILR
-539 NDLNDTKLT
+539 SDLNDTRFT

-570 ALATNPSLILKY
+570 ALAKNPSLILKY
-582 TKGVGGVFNSDF
+582 TKGVGGVFNSDY

-604 QPVILGNWGRLF
+604 QPVIIGNWGRLF
-616 ANVEVGKNFD
+616 ANVEAGKNFD
-626 ALPLALQNVLPANQS
+626 ALPLALQNVMPANQS

-695 GVGSLKQETIKMNAG
+695 GVGSLRPESIAINAG
-710 SINLTAPNK
+710 NINLTAPNK

-737 LLRIDFNWR
+737 LLRLDFNWR

-751 HKTTANENVRKF
+751 HNTSATSEVRKF
-763 GVQFGFQMNF
+763 GVQFGFQANF

>member
-1 MFEDSMFDK
+1 MKSMLDK

-18 IWCSGLLFSQTEKE
+18 IFVTSLLFSQTDKE
-32 NEIESVVIKSVKKYK
+32 NEIENVVIQGVKKYK
-47 NKKENPAYAIM
+47 NKRENPAYAIM
-58 QQVWK
+58 REVWK

-92 SSFTKKKVFRG
+92 SAFTKKRAFRG
-103 LDSIIFKYNDT
+103 MDSIIFKYNDS

-123 PLFITESI
+123 PVFITESI
-131 SKTYGKND
+131 FETYGKND

-148 AIRNSG
+148 ATRLSG
-154 LKNNQIVAKT
+154 LKNNQIVTKT
-164 IQNMYKDINIY
+164 VQGMYKDINIY

-181 LNLGFTSPVSTDG
+181 LNIGFVSPVSTDG

-201 ITDTIEVNAVRSYEI
+201 ITDTIEVNTVRSYEI

-242 KVEMETNKRINI
+242 KVEMETNKKINI
-254 NFVKNI
+254 NFVKKI
-260 ATDLEFDNPD
+260 STDLEFDNPD

-279 ETTLNLVLNDKDGA
+279 ETTINLVTNDKDKA
-293 KSVIAKRVANYSD
+293 KSIIARRVANYSD
-306 YEFDKGIEDSFLNK
+306 YEFDKGIPDDFLNK
-320 IYIPEDELVEKD
+320 IVIPEDEMVAKD
-332 ENYWLENRTEKLTE
+332 ESYWETNRTEALTE
-346 GEQNIYK
+346 SDQNIYK
-353 MYDELENVPKYK
+353 MYDELAENPKYK
-365 RIIKLV
+365 KIVKIV
-371 EIGNTGYIH
+371 EIGNSGYFHI
-380 FGKWLDFGNIFQTW
+380 GKGIDIGNIFQSF

-400 GLRLRAGAR
+400 GVRLRGGFR
-409 TYFGKNDMWRIQ
+409 TYRGKNDIWRIQ
-421 AYTAYGFRDEKW
+421 AYTAYGFRDQKW
-433 KFGGEAKYMF
+433 KFGGEAKYML
-443 NKTNRFQIGG
+443 NKDNRFMIGT
-453 GYRQDVLQLG
+453 GYRKDVLQLG

-486 ETTSMSSVKQ
+486 ETTSMSSVNQ
-496 YNFFTSIE
+496 TNIFTSIE
-504 PWKNFQIKLD
+504 PWKNFQIRLD
-514 ATTQNIRSADSNL
+514 ATAQNIKSADSNL

-539 NDLNDTKLT
+539 NDLNDTRFT
-548 TTLIFRPGIKF
+548 TTLIYRPGIKF

-570 ALATNPSLILKY
+570 ALATNPSIILKY

-604 QPVILGNWGRLF
+604 QPFILGNWGRLF
-616 ANVEVGKNFD
+616 TNVEVGKNFD
-626 ALPLALQNVLPANQS
+626 SLPLALQNVMPANQS

-695 GVGSLKQETIKMNAG
+695 GIGSLKQGTINMNAG
-710 SINLTAPNK
+710 NLTLSAPEK

-737 LLRIDFNWR
+737 LLRLDFNWR

-751 HKTTANENVRKF
+751 HNTSATSEVRKF

>member
-1 MFEDSMFDK
+1 MKSMLDK

-18 IWCSGLLFSQTEKE
+18 IFVTSLLFSQTDKE
-32 NEIESVVIKSVKKYK
+32 NEIENVVIQGVKKYK

-58 QQVWK
+58 REVWK

-92 SSFTKKKVFRG
+92 SAFTKKRAFKG
-103 LDSIIFKYNDT
+103 MDSIIFKYNDS

-123 PLFITESI
+123 PVFITESI
-131 SKTYGKND
+131 FETYGKND

-148 AIRNSG
+148 ATRLSG
-154 LKNNQIVAKT
+154 LKNNQIVSKT

-181 LNLGFTSPVSTDG
+181 LNIGFVSPVSTDG

-201 ITDTIEVNAVRSYEI
+201 ITDTIEVNTVRSYEI

-242 KVEMETNKRINI
+242 KVEMETNKKINI
-254 NFVKNI
+254 NFVKKI

-279 ETTLNLVLNDKDGA
+279 ETTINLVTNDKDKA
-293 KSVIAKRVANYSD
+293 KSIIARRVANYSD
-306 YEFDKGIEDSFLNK
+306 YEFDKGITDDFLNK
-320 IYIPEDELVEKD
+320 IVIPEDEMVAKD
-332 ENYWLENRTEKLTE
+332 ESYWQSNRTEALTE
-346 GEQNIYK
+346 SDQNIYK
-353 MYDELENVPKYK
+353 MYDELADNPKYK
-365 RIIKLV
+365 KIVKIV
-371 EIGNTGYIH
+371 EIGNSGYFHI
-380 FGKWLDFGNIFQTW
+380 GNGIDIGNIFQSF

-400 GLRLRAGAR
+400 GVRLRGGFR
-409 TYFGKNDMWRIQ
+409 TYHGKNDMWRIQ
-421 AYTAYGFRDEKW
+421 GYTAYGFRDQKW

-443 NKTNRFQIGG
+443 NKENRFMIGA
-453 GYRQDVLQLG
+453 GYRKDVLQLG

-486 ETTSMSSVKQ
+486 ETTSMSSVNQ
-496 YNFFTSIE
+496 TNIFTSIE
-504 PWKNFQIKLD
+504 PWKNFQVRLD
-514 ATTQNIRSADSNL
+514 ATTQNIKSADSNL
-527 FNIDYYRQGVLR
+527 FNINYYRGGVLR
-539 NDLNDTKLT
+539 TDLNDTRFT

-582 TKGVGGVFNSDF
+582 TKGMGGVFNSDY

-626 ALPLALQNVLPANQS
+626 ALPLALQNVMPANQS

-663 VLFLEHHFNG
+663 VMFLEHHFNG

-695 GVGSLKQETIKMNAG
+695 GIGSLKQETITMNAG
-710 SINLTAPNK
+710 NLNLSAPNK

-737 LLRIDFNWR
+737 LLRLDFNWR

-751 HKTTANENVRKF
+751 HNTSATSEVRKF
-763 GVQFGFQMNF
+763 GVQFGFQANF

>member
-1 MFEDSMFDK
+1 MKSMLDK

-18 IWCSGLLFSQTEKE
+18 IFVTGLLFAQTEKE
-32 NEIESVVIKSVKKYK
+32 NEIENVVIQGVKKYK

-58 QQVWK
+58 REVWK

-74 DYKYKTYEK
+74 DYQYKTYEK

-92 SSFTKKKVFRG
+92 STFTKKRAFKG
-103 LDSIIFKYNDT
+103 MDSIIFKYNDS

-123 PLFITESI
+123 PIFITETI
-131 SKTYGKND
+131 FQTYGKNN
-139 PKKERKDLL
+139 PKKERKDMVATRL
-148 AIRNSG
+148 SG
-154 LKNNQIVAKT
+154 LKNNQIVTKT
-164 IQNMYKDINIY
+164 LQGMYQDINIY

-181 LNLGFTSPVSTDG
+181 LNIGFVSPVSTDG

-201 ITDTIEVNAVRSYEI
+201 ITDTIEVNTVRSYEI
-216 RFTPKNPEAL
+216 RFTPKNTEAL

-242 KVEMETNKRINI
+242 KVEMETNKNINI
-254 NFVKNI
+254 NFVKKI

-279 ETTLNLVLNDKDGA
+279 ETTINLVTNDREKA
-293 KSVIAKRVANYSD
+293 KSIIARRTADYSE
-306 YEFDKGIEDSFLNK
+306 YTFDKGLTDDFLNK
-320 IYIPEDELVEKD
+320 VVIPEDELVSKD
-332 ENYWLENRTEKLTE
+332 ETFWEANRTEVLTE
-346 GEQNIYK
+346 SDQNIYK
-353 MYDELENVPKYK
+353 MYDELAENPKYK
-365 RIIKLV
+365 KVVKII
-371 EIGNTGYIH
+371 EIGNSGYFH
-380 FGKWLDFGNIFQTW
+380 VGKGIDIGNIFQSF

-400 GLRLRAGAR
+400 GVRLRGGFR
-409 TYFGKNDMWRIQ
+409 TYRGKNDMWRIQ
-421 AYTAYGFRDEKW
+421 AYTAYGFRDQQW

-443 NKTNRFQIGG
+443 NKNDRFQIGAG
-453 GYRQDVLQLG
+453 FRKDVLQLG

-486 ETTSMSSVKQ
+486 ATTSMSWVRQSNV
-496 YNFFTSIE
+496 YTSIE
-504 PWKNFQIKLD
+504 PWKNFQIRLD
-514 ATTQNIRSADSNL
+514 ATVQNIKSADSDL
-527 FNIDYYRQGVLR
+527 FNINYYRGGILR
-539 NDLNDTKLT
+539 SDLNDTRFT

-570 ALATNPSLILKY
+570 ALAKNPSLILKY
-582 TKGVGGVFNSDF
+582 TKGVGGVFNSDY

-604 QPVILGNWGRLF
+604 QPVIIGNWGRLF
-616 ANVEVGKNFD
+616 ANVEAGKNFD
-626 ALPLALQNVLPANQS
+626 ALPLALQNVMPANQS

-695 GVGSLKQETIKMNAG
+695 GVGSLRPESIAINAG
-710 SINLTAPNK
+710 NINLTAPNK

-737 LLRIDFNWR
+737 LLRLDFNWR

-751 HKTTANENVRKF
+751 HNTAATSEVRKF
-763 GVQFGFQMNF
+763 GVQFGFQANF

>member
-1 MFEDSMFDK
+1 MKSMLDY

-18 IWCSGLLFSQTEKE
+18 ICISGLLFSQSEKE
-32 NEIESVVIKSVKKYK
+32 NEIENVVIKGVKKYK

-74 DYKYKTYEK
+74 DYQYKTYEK

-92 SSFTKKKVFRG
+92 SAFTKKKAFRG
-103 LDSIIFKYNDT
+103 MDSIIFKYNDS

-123 PLFITESI
+123 PIFITESI
-131 SKTYGKND
+131 FNVYGKNG
-139 PKKERKDLL
+139 PKKERKDLVATRL
-148 AIRNSG
+148 SG
-154 LKNNQIVAKT
+154 LKNNQIVSKT
-164 IQNMYKDINIY
+164 IQNMYQDINIY

-181 LNLGFTSPVSTDG
+181 LNIGFVSPVSTDG
-194 FGVFDYN
+194 FGIFDYN
-201 ITDTIEVNAVRSYEI
+201 ITDTIEVNTVRSYEI
-216 RFTPKNPEAL
+216 RFTPKNPDAL

-242 KVEMETNKRINI
+242 KVEMETNKKINI

-270 DSTFIPTRN
+270 DSTFIPIRN
-279 ETTLNLVLNDKDGA
+279 ETTLQLVLNDKEKA
-293 KSVIAKRVANYSD
+293 KYVLAKRVANYSD
-306 YEFDKGIEDSFLNK
+306 YQFDKGLTDDFLNK
-320 IYIPEDELVEKD
+320 IIVPEDEMVAKD
-332 ENYWLENRTEKLTE
+332 EEYWQTNRTEALTTSQ
-346 GEQNIYK
+346 QNIYK
-353 MYDELENVPKYK
+353 MYDELENNPKYK
-365 RIIKLV
+365 KVVKIV
-371 EIGNTGYIH
+371 EIGNSGYIH
-380 FGKWLDFGNIFQTW
+380 LGKTGIDFGNIFQSY

-400 GLRLRAGAR
+400 GTRLRAGFR
-409 TYFGKNDMWRIQ
+409 TYRGKNDMWRIQ
-421 AYTAYGFRDEKW
+421 AYTAYGFRDQKW

-443 NKTNRFQIGG
+443 NKTNRFQIGAG
-453 GYRQDVLQLG
+453 FRKDVLQLG

-496 YNFFTSIE
+496 SNFYTSIE
-504 PWKNFQIKLD
+504 PWKNFQIRLD
-514 ATTQNIRSADSNL
+514 ATTQNIKSADSNL
-527 FNIDYYRQGVLR
+527 FNIDYYRAGVLR
-539 NDLNDTKLT
+539 NELNDTRFT
-548 TTLIFRPGIKF
+548 ATIIARPGIKF

-570 ALATNPSLILKY
+570 ALATNPSIILKY
-582 TKGVGGVFNSDF
+582 TKGVGGVFNSDY

-604 QPVILGNWGRLF
+604 QPFILGNWGRLF
-616 ANVEVGKNFD
+616 ANVEAGKNFD
-626 ALPLALQNVLPANQS
+626 ALPLALQNVMPANQS

-695 GVGSLKQETIKMNAG
+695 GVGSLKQESITMNAG
-710 SINLTAPNK
+710 NMNLSAPEK

-737 LLRIDFNWR
+737 ILRVDFNWR

-751 HKTTANENVRKF
+751 HKTTANTDVRKF
-763 GVQFGFQMNF
+763 GIQFGFQMNF

>member
-1 MFEDSMFDK
+1 MKSMLDK
-10 KFILSFFL
+10 KIILSFFL
-18 IWCSGLLFSQTEKE
+18 IFISSLLFSQSEKE
-32 NEIESVVIKSVKKYK
+32 NEIEDVVIKGVKKYK

-58 QQVWK
+58 REVWK

-74 DYKYKTYEK
+74 DYQYKTYEK

-92 SSFTKKKVFRG
+92 SAFTKKKAFRG
-103 LDSIIFKYNDT
+103 MDSILFKYNDS

-123 PLFITESI
+123 PIFITESI
-131 SKTYGKND
+131 FETYGKND

-148 AIRNSG
+148 ATRLSG
-154 LKNNQIVAKT
+154 LKNNQIVTKT

-181 LNLGFTSPVSTDG
+181 LNIGFVSPVSTDG

-201 ITDTIEVNAVRSYEI
+201 ITDTIEVNTVKSYEI

-242 KVEMETNKRINI
+242 KVEMETNKKINI
-254 NFVKNI
+254 NFVKGI
-260 ATDLEFDNPD
+260 STDLEFDNPD
-270 DSTFIPTRN
+270 DSTFIPIRN
-279 ETTLNLVLNDKDGA
+279 ETTIQLVTNDKDKA
-293 KSVIAKRVANYSD
+293 KSIIARRAANYSD
-306 YEFDKGIEDSFLNK
+306 YQFDKGISDNFLSK
-320 IYIPEDELVEKD
+320 IIIPEDEMVAKD
-332 ENYWLENRTEKLTE
+332 ESYWQTNRTEPLTE
-346 GEQNIYK
+346 SDQNIYK
-353 MYDELENVPKYK
+353 MYDELAENPKYK
-365 RIIKLV
+365 KVVKII
-371 EIGNTGYIH
+371 EIGNSGYIPI
-380 FGKWLDFGNIFQTW
+380 GKSGIDFGNIFQGF

-400 GLRLRAGAR
+400 GVRLRGGFR
-409 TYFGKNDMWRIQ
+409 TYRGKNDMWRIQ
-421 AYTAYGFRDEKW
+421 AYTAYGFRDQKW

-443 NKTNRFQIGG
+443 NKTDRFQIGTG
-453 GYRQDVLQLG
+453 FRKDVLQLG

-486 ETTSMSSVKQ
+486 ETTSMSSVTQ
-496 YNFFTSIE
+496 SNIYTSIE
-504 PWKNFQIKLD
+504 PWKNIQLRLD
-514 ATTQNIRSADSNL
+514 ATQQTIESADSNL
-527 FNIDYYRQGVLR
+527 FNINYYRSGVLR
-539 NDLNDTKLT
+539 TVLNDTRFT
-548 TTLIFRPGIKF
+548 ATIIARPGAKF

-570 ALATNPSLILKY
+570 ALATNPTLILKY

-594 NYNKLQFYYY
+594 NYNKLQFYYS
-604 QPVILGNWGRLF
+604 QPVLLGNWGRLF
-616 ANVEVGKNFD
+616 ANVEAGKNFD

-695 GVGSLKQETIKMNAG
+695 GVGSLTQESINMNAG
-710 SINLTAPNK
+710 NIKLTSPNK

-737 LLRIDFNWR
+737 LLRLDFNWR

-751 HKTTANENVRKF
+751 NPSVSEVRKF
-763 GVQFGFQMNF
+763 GVQFGFQANF

>member
-1 MFEDSMFDK
+1 MKSMLDK

-18 IWCSGLLFSQTEKE
+18 IFVTGLLFAQTEKE
-32 NEIESVVIKSVKKYK
+32 NEIENVVIQGVKKYK

-58 QQVWK
+58 REVWK

-74 DYKYKTYEK
+74 DYQYKTYEK

-92 SSFTKKKVFRG
+92 STFTKKRAFKG
-103 LDSIIFKYNDT
+103 MDSIIFKYNDS

-123 PLFITESI
+123 PIFITETI
-131 SKTYGKND
+131 FQTYGKNN
-139 PKKERKDLL
+139 PKKERKDMVATRL
-148 AIRNSG
+148 SG
-154 LKNNQIVAKT
+154 LKNNQIVTKT
-164 IQNMYKDINIY
+164 LQGMYQDINIY

-181 LNLGFTSPVSTDG
+181 LNIGFVSPVSTDG

-201 ITDTIEVNAVRSYEI
+201 ITDTIEVNTVRSYEI
-216 RFTPKNPEAL
+216 RFTPKNTEAL

-242 KVEMETNKRINI
+242 KVEMETNKNINI
-254 NFVKNI
+254 NFVKKI

-279 ETTLNLVLNDKDGA
+279 ETTINLVTNDREKA
-293 KSVIAKRVANYSD
+293 KSIIARRTADYSE
-306 YEFDKGIEDSFLNK
+306 YTFDKGLTDDFLNK
-320 IYIPEDELVEKD
+320 VVIPEDELVSKD
-332 ENYWLENRTEKLTE
+332 ETFWEANRTEVLTE
-346 GEQNIYK
+346 SDQNIYK
-353 MYDELENVPKYK
+353 MYDELAENPKYK
-365 RIIKLV
+365 KVVKII
-371 EIGNTGYIH
+371 EIGNSGYFH
-380 FGKWLDFGNIFQTW
+380 VGKGIDIGNIFQSF

-400 GLRLRAGAR
+400 GVRLRGGFR
-409 TYFGKNDMWRIQ
+409 TYRGKNDMWRIQ
-421 AYTAYGFRDEKW
+421 AYTAYGFRDQQW

-443 NKTNRFQIGG
+443 NKNDRFQIGAG
-453 GYRQDVLQLG
+453 FRKDVLQLG

-486 ETTSMSSVKQ
+486 ATTSMSWVRQSNV
-496 YNFFTSIE
+496 YTSIE
-504 PWKNFQIKLD
+504 PWKNFQIRLD
-514 ATTQNIRSADSNL
+514 ATVQNIKSADSDL
-527 FNIDYYRQGVLR
+527 FNINYYRGGILR
-539 NDLNDTKLT
+539 SDLNDTRFT

-570 ALATNPSLILKY
+570 ALAKNPSLILKY
-582 TKGVGGVFNSDF
+582 TKGVGGVFNSDY

-604 QPVILGNWGRLF
+604 QPVIIGNWGRLF
-616 ANVEVGKNFD
+616 ANVEAGKNFD
-626 ALPLALQNVLPANQS
+626 ALPLALQNVMPANQS

-695 GVGSLKQETIKMNAG
+695 GVGSLRPESIAINDG
-710 SINLTAPNK
+710 NINLTAPNK

-737 LLRIDFNWR
+737 LLRLDFNWR

-751 HKTTANENVRKF
+751 HNTSATSEVRKF
-763 GVQFGFQMNF
+763 GVQFGFQANF

>member
-1 MFEDSMFDK
+1 MKSMLDK
-10 KFILSFFL
+10 KFILTFFL
-18 IWCSGLLFSQTEKE
+18 ILINGLLFSQTEKE
-32 NEIESVVIKSVKKYK
+32 NEIENVVIQGVKKYK

-74 DYKYKTYEK
+74 DYQYKTYEK

-92 SSFTKKKVFRG
+92 SAFTKKKAFRG
-103 LDSIIFKYNDT
+103 MDSIIFKYNDS

-123 PLFITESI
+123 PIFITESI
-131 SKTYGKND
+131 FNVYGKNG
-139 PKKERKDLL
+139 PKKERKDLVATRL
-148 AIRNSG
+148 SG
-154 LKNNQIVAKT
+154 LKNNQIVSKT
-164 IQNMYKDINIY
+164 IQNMYQDINIY

-181 LNLGFTSPVSTDG
+181 LNIGFVSPVSTDG
-194 FGVFDYN
+194 FGIFDYN
-201 ITDTIEVNAVRSYEI
+201 ITDTIEVNTVRSYEI
-216 RFTPKNPEAL
+216 RFTPKNPDAL

-242 KVEMETNKRINI
+242 KVEMETNKKINI

-270 DSTFIPTRN
+270 DSTFIPIRN
-279 ETTLNLVLNDKDGA
+279 ETTLQLVLNDKEKA
-293 KSVIAKRVANYSD
+293 KYVLAKRVANYSD
-306 YEFDKGIEDSFLNK
+306 YQFDKGLTDDFLNK
-320 IYIPEDELVEKD
+320 IVVPEDEMVAKNE
-332 ENYWLENRTEKLTE
+332 EYWQVNRTEPLTTSQ
-346 GEQNIYK
+346 QNIYK
-353 MYDELENVPKYK
+353 MYDELEHNPKYK
-365 RIIKLV
+365 KVVKII
-371 EIGNTGYIH
+371 EIGNSGYIPL
-380 FGKWLDFGNIFQTW
+380 GKSGIDFGNIFQSF

-400 GLRLRAGAR
+400 GTRLRGGFR
-409 TYFGKNDMWRIQ
+409 TYRGKNDMWRIQ
-421 AYTAYGFRDEKW
+421 AYTAYGFRDQKW

-443 NKTNRFQIGG
+443 NKTNRFQVGAG
-453 GYRQDVLQLG
+453 FRKDVLQLG

-496 YNFFTSIE
+496 SNIYTSIE
-504 PWKNFQIKLD
+504 PWKNIQLRLD
-514 ATTQNIRSADSNL
+514 ATQQSIESADSNL
-527 FNIDYYRQGVLR
+527 FNINYYRGGVLR
-539 NDLNDTKLT
+539 SDLNDTRFT
-548 TTLIFRPGIKF
+548 ATIIARPGIKF

-570 ALATNPSLILKY
+570 ALATNPTLILKY

-616 ANVEVGKNFD
+616 ANVEAGKNFD
-626 ALPLALQNVLPANQS
+626 ALPLALQNVMPANQS

-695 GVGSLKQETIKMNAG
+695 GIGSLKQESIMMNAG
-710 SINLTAPNK
+710 NMSLSAPEK

-737 LLRIDFNWR
+737 ILRVDFNWR

-751 HKTTANENVRKF
+751 HKTTANTDVRKF